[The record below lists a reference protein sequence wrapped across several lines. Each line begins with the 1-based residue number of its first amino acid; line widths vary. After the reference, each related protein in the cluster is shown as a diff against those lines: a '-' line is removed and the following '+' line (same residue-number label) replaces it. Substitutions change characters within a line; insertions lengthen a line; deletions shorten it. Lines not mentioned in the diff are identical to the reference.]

1 MRTRLLLLLVAS
13 TALTNC
19 SRWNGPMPGVSLGAP
34 QSDPVFGGGD
44 GPASSAPAPASA
56 SAVAAAPPP
65 AAPTKDGKPGPL
77 APPNV
82 RMWLAAPTLNGL
94 WTVRIDND
102 EPHAVRIPA
111 DVRLVHLEI
120 DEPDGPRKKTYK
132 CELSAGLKLAAF
144 PDRRSLLLAPG
155 ESYAESF
162 DPHLFCFG
170 KNGEAL
176 KGGNVVHATFGWH
189 GKGGKLG
196 PYAVES
202 TEDPPS
208 FLAVRELEAPTG
220 ILSVD
225 GEPGAMWTQTA
236 WVAPNAPPPPHA
248 PPLPTTTPPIEHNVD
263 HYTAGR
269 EARIAAA
276 AKNRR
281 RWDQPINV
289 IYHTDPPKPKQTLT
303 PDEPRRAPI
312 VDENAPRLELT
323 IDKFVDA
330 TAPDHVTLNVKAT
343 NVGKRPMMV
352 VLRPRM
358 LGLDIEGPDGDRH
371 CEEQSSTGAVARDAF
386 HTMRPGD
393 SASFRFLVGEICS
406 LDVFSR
412 PGLYKIIAH
421 LDANESGSE
430 IGLTAYTGYA
440 TSELGFI
447 RLSGG
452 TDPFYATL
460 PRPILREKL
469 SDWE

>member
-1 MRTRLLLLLVAS
+1 MR
-13 TALTNC
+13 
-19 SRWNGPMPGVSLGAP
+19 
-34 QSDPVFGGGD
+34 
-44 GPASSAPAPASA
+44 
-56 SAVAAAPPP
+56 
-65 AAPTKDGKPGPL
+65 
-77 APPNV
+77 
-82 RMWLAAPTLNGL
+82 
-94 WTVRIDND
+94 
-102 EPHAVRIPA
+102 
-111 DVRLVHLEI
+111 
-120 DEPDGPRKKTYK
+120 
-132 CELSAGLKLAAF
+132 
-144 PDRRSLLLAPG
+144 
-155 ESYAESF
+155 
-162 DPHLFCFG
+162 
-170 KNGEAL
+170 
-176 KGGNVVHATFGWH
+176 ATFGWH

-202 TEDPPS
+202 TEDPPA

-220 ILSVD
+220 ILSFD

-236 WVAPNAPPPPHA
+236 WVAPNAPPPPRPA
-248 PPLPTTTPPIEHNVD
+248 PLPTTTPTIEHNVD

-289 IYHTDPPKPKQTLT
+289 IYHSDPPKPKQTLT

-330 TAPDHVTLNVKAT
+330 AAPDHVTINFKAT

-393 SASFRFLVGEICS
+393 SASMRFLLGEICS
-406 LDVFSR
+406 LEVFSR
-412 PGLYKIIAH
+412 PGLYHKIIAH

-430 IGLTAYTGYA
+430 IGASPRTPA
-440 TSELGFI
+440 TRRRSSASS

-452 TDPFYATL
+452 ADPVPRRDLAATDLAG
-460 PRPILREKL
+460 RKL